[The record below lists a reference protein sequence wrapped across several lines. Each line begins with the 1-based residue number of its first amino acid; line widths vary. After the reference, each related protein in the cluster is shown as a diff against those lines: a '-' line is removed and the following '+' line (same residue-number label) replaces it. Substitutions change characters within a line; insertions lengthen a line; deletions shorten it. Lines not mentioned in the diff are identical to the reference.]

1 MKTRGVGLVGVVL
14 AVLTITS
21 CSTSEN
27 FSFHPH
33 GRAIVKSSPSASY
46 IWEPEYYV
54 YRRGKYRFVAGG
66 YRPVLSRKNYF
77 KRSLKGYTYK
87 GDYAAAR

>member
-1 MKTRGVGLVGVVL
+1 MKKIGVGFGLVAGVIFL
-14 AVLTITS
+14 MTS

-33 GRAIVKSSPSASY
+33 GKTVVSSSPSASY

-54 YRRGKYRFVAGG
+54 YSRGKYRFVPGG

-77 KRSLKGYTYK
+77 KRSLKGYMYK

>member
-1 MKTRGVGLVGVVL
+1 MKKCGVGLGWIVGV
-14 AVLTITS
+14 AFFISS

-33 GRAIVKSSPSASY
+33 GKTIAKSSPSASY

-54 YRRGKYRFVAGG
+54 YKRGKYRFIPGG

-87 GDYAAAR
+87 SDYAAAR

>member
-1 MKTRGVGLVGVVL
+1 MRRAIVMIVFGFSLL
-14 AVLTITS
+14 ITG

-33 GRAIVKSSPSASY
+33 GKHIVKSSPTVAY
-46 IWEPEYYV
+46 IWEPEYYI
-54 YRRGKYRFVAGG
+54 YKNGKYRFVQGG
-66 YRPVLSRKNYF
+66 YRPVISRKNYY
-77 KRSLKGYTYK
+77 KRSLKGFTYK